1 MKYNEIS
8 ARQFFI
14 LTFGLTVGTSI
25 LITPIGYAHTAR
37 EDAWIA
43 SLFSLLVNLVMVV
56 IYIALARLYP
66 GKSLFDIFESTA
78 GKVLG
83 KLITLIYLFYF
94 LLLTGTLLGNLGFFM
109 SSEMMP
115 ETPIESIQ
123 YIFMAAAIICAR
135 KGIIILARFGELVF
149 PWIIFLFTILVLTL
163 LPKIDWNYIKPML
176 EVGWSPIMK
185 AGFQSSMFQELIA
198 LLVFFPMLHQKKQGE
213 RAFMWG
219 VVSGS
224 MILFIIVMLSI
235 LVLGIEQ
242 TENSTFPAYALAKTI
257 NIGNFLQRV
266 EGILITIWIMTF
278 FIKISVIFISI
289 LRGMGSM
296 FGTSNQRYLI
306 YPVAA
311 IIVVVAWNTYI
322 NTVYV
327 NDIIERV
334 WGKYS
339 FCHLLII
346 PLLLLAIGL
355 IRTKFGPKRKN
366 NQLAEQG
373 QQSAGSS

>member
-1 MKYNEIS
+1 MKYSEIS

-25 LITPIGYAHTAR
+25 LVTPIGYAHTAR

-43 SLFSLLVNLVMVV
+43 SLFSLLINLAMVV

-66 GKSLFDIFESTA
+66 GKSLFAIFESTV

-83 KLITLIYLFYF
+83 KLITLLYLFYF

-149 PWIIFLFTILVLTL
+149 PWIIFLFTLLVLTL
-163 LPKIDWNYIKPML
+163 LPKVDWNYIKPML
-176 EVGWSPIMK
+176 EDGWSPIMK

-198 LLVFFPMLHQKKQGE
+198 LLVFFPMLQQKKEGE
-213 RAFMWG
+213 RAFIWG
-219 VVSGS
+219 AITGS
-224 MILFIIVMLSI
+224 MILFIIVLLSI

-289 LRGMGSM
+289 LRGMGSV

-311 IIVVVAWNTYI
+311 IIVVIAWNTYI

-327 NDIIERV
+327 NDMIERV
-334 WGKYS
+334 WGNYS
-339 FCHLLII
+339 LYHLLLI

-355 IRTKFGPKRKN
+355 VRTKLGRRNK
-366 NQLAEQG
+366 QLTVQG
-373 QQSAGSS
+373 KHSAGGS